1 MKTTNIAI
9 LGAGDIARK
18 MAATIRGMKQRGDA
32 VELYAIA
39 SRGLEKAQAFAKEH
53 GVLNA
58 YGSYEEMLNDPAVD
72 LVYIATPHA
81 FHAEQMKECILH
93 GKAVL
98 CEKSFTGNYRQA
110 EEVLKLA
117 AEKHV
122 LVAEAIWTRY
132 LPWRSMVCEII
143 ASGEIG
149 EVSMVDANLGYAM
162 REKVR
167 ILRPELAGGALLD
180 LGVYTLN
187 FAAMI
192 LGTEVTAMES
202 TVTMLDTGVDLEN
215 HATLHFASGA
225 TAQLLST
232 AACRTN
238 RHGLIYGS
246 KGWLEIDNT
255 NNPMTISVY
264 DLNDQLVRVVHAPE
278 QITGFE
284 GEVEACLRAMEAGTI
299 ECPEMPHA
307 EILRIMKQMDDL
319 RAQWNMVYPF
329 D

>member
-1 MKTTNIAI
+1 MKTTNVAI
-9 LGAGDIARK
+9 IGPGDIARK
-18 MAATIRGMKQRGDA
+18 MANTINGMKKRGDE
-32 VELYAIA
+32 VELYAVA
-39 SRGLEKAQAFAKEH
+39 SRDEAKAKAFADAY
-53 GVLNA
+53 GVLHA
-58 YGSYEEMLNDPAVD
+58 YGSYEAMLNDPAVD
-72 LVYIATPHA
+72 LVYVATPHA
-81 FHAEQMKECILH
+81 FHAEQMKQCILH

-110 EEVLKLA
+110 EEVLALA
-117 AEKHV
+117 KEKQV

-132 LPWRSMVCEII
+132 LPWRQMVTDLI

-149 EVSMVDANLGYAM
+149 EVGLVDANLGYAM
-162 REKVR
+162 REKIR

-264 DLNDQLVRVVHAPE
+264 DTNDQLKRVLHAPE

-284 GEVEACLRAMEAGTI
+284 GEVEACLRALQAGAI

-319 RAQWNMVYPF
+319 RAQWGMVYPF